1 VKEGTG
7 TFKWPD
13 GRVRIVVIII
23 RCTEVNGQ
31 IINNMVMVYM
41 LDIMV

>member
-13 GRVRIVVIII
+13 GRVRIVKIL